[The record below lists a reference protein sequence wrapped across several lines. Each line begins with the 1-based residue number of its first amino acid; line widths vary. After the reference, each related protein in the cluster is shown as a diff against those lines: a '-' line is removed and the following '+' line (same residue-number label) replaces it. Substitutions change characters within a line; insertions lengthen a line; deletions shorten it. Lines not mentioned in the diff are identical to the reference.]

1 LKTTFSKILE
11 SDLGDQTMAI
21 FLSEEWLEELV
32 ATNSNLPKQKEVDG
46 GVKFVITSTPL
57 GKIQFCLKIVSGKV
71 QELLSGA
78 TEESDVTITF
88 RYPDAVAWFKGELD
102 TDLAYMNGQCK
113 FEGDYTRFMYDL
125 RSVFSGEAWTT
136 NLENL
141 ASNTQFE

>member
-1 LKTTFSKILE
+1 
-11 SDLGDQTMAI
+11 MAV
-21 FLSEEWLEELV
+21 FLSEEWLKEFAE
-32 ATNSNLPKQKEVDG
+32 TNSNLPEQKKIDG
-46 GVKFVITSTPL
+46 RVKFVVTSTPL

-71 QELLSGA
+71 QEVISGA
-78 TEESDVTITF
+78 SKDNDVTVTF

-113 FEGDYTRFMYDL
+113 FEDDYTRFMYHL
-125 RSVFSGEAWTT
+125 RPVFSSDMWAT

>member
-1 LKTTFSKILE
+1 
-11 SDLGDQTMAI
+11 MAV
-21 FLSEEWLEELV
+21 FLSEEWLKEFAE
-32 ATNSNLPKQKEVDG
+32 TNSNLPEQKKIDG
-46 GVKFVITSTPL
+46 RVKFVVTSTPL

-113 FEGDYTRFMYDL
+113 FEDDYTRFMYHL
-125 RSVFSGEAWTT
+125 RPVFSSDMWVT
-136 NLENL
+136 NLKNL